1 MSPLMRR
8 FIVLVAVLAVGGGL
22 WGQDGFG
29 QELVIAVIGMWLV
42 VPWLLAIVVVALKGM
57 IRGHRPEWNVL
68 WLGGLCVVLAGLV
81 LSYGVGRG
89 MNRWQYQ
96 RTLAFVERAG
106 PVLEEIK
113 KATGAYPEA
122 LPAELAASLPAWL
135 RHRGSYRREGDH
147 YWFSY
152 ADPAGFFFN
161 GVTFDSRDRQWRH
174 DD

>member
-1 MSPLMRR
+1 MKR
-8 FIVLVAVLAVGGGL
+8 FVVLVALLAVGGGL

-29 QELVIAVIGMWLV
+29 HFLVLVVIGLYGV
-42 VPWLLAIVVVALKGM
+42 APAILGVGVVALIGM
-57 IRGHRPEWNVL
+57 ARGRHRAWWAH

-113 KATGAYPEA
+113 KATGAYPEV

-135 RHRGSYRREGDH
+135 RHQGSYRSEVDH

-161 GVTFDSRDRQWRH
+161 GVTFDSRDRQWH
-174 DD
+174 PED